1 MFGCPSSRDLLDM
14 ADDRISKPILDH
26 SNMYMHEVTHFHW
39 LSHHAISGYGLKS
52 EYSNSALSQKSDSS
66 YLKHGNFKEKVVLTI
81 NLNAW
86 QEEFVECDV
95 CDYKVLEERDA
106 KSYILKIGSQKEKC
120 AEQCLFLCRW
130 MTKKHDYLFQELFAL
145 QQYLDKCNN
154 YFKTEIVVKLLA
166 EDDAK
171 PLDSA
176 QYQVVS
182 KALLDL

>member
-1 MFGCPSSRDLLDM
+1 M
-14 ADDRISKPILDH
+14 
-26 SNMYMHEVTHFHW
+26 
-39 LSHHAISGYGLKS
+39 
-52 EYSNSALSQKSDSS
+52 
-66 YLKHGNFKEKVVLTI
+66 
-81 NLNAW
+81 
-86 QEEFVECDV
+86 

-130 MTKKHDYLFQELFAL
+130 MNKKHDYLFQELFAL